1 MPDAGAP
8 PRVRRT
14 GGGLIVTLTLYYASD
29 IHGSDVLW
37 RKFVNA
43 GRFYGADVL
52 VMGGDIAGK
61 AVVPVVRRNGGFVAR
76 QVTGDRELTE
86 DELPAVEERIRDM
99 GFYPYRTTEEE
110 VDRVHGDPAALE
122 QVFRDA
128 MSRSLEQW
136 LRFAEERLAG
146 TTTRLYVML
155 GNDDLPELAEVI
167 AKSAAAEDPEDRV
180 IDLGEGISL
189 ISNGW
194 ANPTPWASPR
204 EQPEAELEQR
214 LEALIGHAPDTSR
227 AVFNLHVPP
236 AGTSIDQAPRLDEN
250 LKPIVRGGAV
260 QMGPAGS
267 TAVRSVIERHQPLVA
282 LHGHIHEARGVVKLG
297 RTVCINPGSE
307 YGEGVLHGALV
318 SLDRKKGLRAYQLTS
333 G

>member
-1 MPDAGAP
+1 M
-8 PRVRRT
+8 RVRRARGAPAKGRT
-14 GGGLIVTLTLYYASD
+14 LSLTLYYASD

-43 GRFYGADVL
+43 GRFYDADVL

-76 QVTGDRELTE
+76 QVTGDRELME
-86 DELPAVEERIRDM
+86 DELPQIERRIRDS
-99 GFYPYRTTEEE
+99 GFYPHRTTEEE
-110 VDRVHGDPAALE
+110 VDRLHEDPAALDR
-122 QVFRDA
+122 VFRDA
-128 MSRSLEQW
+128 MVSSLEHW
-136 LRFAEERLAG
+136 LEFAAERLAG
-146 TTTRLYVML
+146 TATRLYVML
-155 GNDDLPELAEVI
+155 GNDDLPELASVI
-167 AKSAAAEDPEDRV
+167 AGSAVAEDPEDRA
-180 IDLGEGISL
+180 IDLGDGITL

-194 ANPTPWASPR
+194 ANPTPWDSPR
-204 EQPEAELEQR
+204 EQPEAELEQH
-214 LEALIGHAPDTSR
+214 LEAVIGKAAEPSR
-227 AVFNLHVPP
+227 AIFNLHVPP
-236 AGTSIDQAPRLDEN
+236 AGTAIDQAPRLDAN

-267 TAVRSVIERHQPLVA
+267 TAVRHVIERHQPLLG

-318 SLDRKKGLRAYQLTS
+318 SLDRKKGVRGYQLTS